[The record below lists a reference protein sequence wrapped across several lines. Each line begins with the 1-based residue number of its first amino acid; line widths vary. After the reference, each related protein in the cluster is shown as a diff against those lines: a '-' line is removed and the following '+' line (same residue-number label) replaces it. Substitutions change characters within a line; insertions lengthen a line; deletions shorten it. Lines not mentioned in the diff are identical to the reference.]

1 MGTFTDMGRDK
12 LLNIEPQELKFLFEL
27 RKEASCTI
35 RLINN
40 SRNPVAFKVMTTN
53 PKKYCVRPNIG
64 IVSPRSSCD
73 VTVTMRAPKEIPP
86 NMECK
91 DKFLIKSVVT
101 SPGATVEATRR
112 LFNEKGL
119 LVEECKLRVLYIS
132 PSLGQSSNFER
143 PEASSLPNATLQRGN
158 LNDYEVIQRHDRNGI
173 QFGDLFMKGVTV
185 VLVGL
190 IFGYLMLPLIWSLIF
205 MIMMLAIKMINKLVS
220 DSVEDWVVKTLLY
233 ACIHFFTT
241 LFRRKEKVPEMVNA
255 SDSGGIF
262 VCLIHY
268 VLEGSTGCELLNVY
282 TIPSG

>member
-1 MGTFTDMGRDK
+1 MLKDNIKLRDST
-12 LLNIEPQELKFLFEL
+12 LGSGCTELK
-27 RKEASCTI
+27 K
-35 RLINN
+35 RLIKLDVVVDGCE
-40 SRNPVAFKVMTTN
+40 SGPVV
-53 PKKYCVRPNIG
+53 CIG
-64 IVSPRSSCD
+64 GSDLDTSLTRSNCSSSI
-73 VTVTMRAPKEIPP
+73 TMRAPKEIPP

-101 SPGATVEATRR
+101 SPGATIEATRR

-119 LVEECKLRVLYIS
+119 SVEECKLRVLYIS

-173 QFGDLFMKGVTV
+173 QFGDLIMKGVTV

-205 MIMMLAIKMINKLVS
+205 MITMLAIKMINKLVS

-241 LFRRKEKVPEMVNA
+241 LFRRKEKVPE
-255 SDSGGIF
+255 SG
-262 VCLIHY
+262 
-268 VLEGSTGCELLNVY
+268 S
-282 TIPSG
+282 

>member
-1 MGTFTDMGRDK
+1 MLKDNIKLRDST
-12 LLNIEPQELKFLFEL
+12 LE
-27 RKEASCTI
+27 SGCTEVKK
-35 RLINN
+35 RLIKLDVVVDGCESGPVVCIGGSDLDTSLTRSNCSFFKYALILSRKLTCSSFPLN
-40 SRNPVAFKVMTTN
+40 SSFKASLV
-53 PKKYCVRPNIG
+53 VL
-64 IVSPRSSCD
+64 
-73 VTVTMRAPKEIPP
+73 TMRAPKEIPP

-158 LNDYEVIQRHDRNGI
+158 LNDYEVIQRQDRNGI

-205 MIMMLAIKMINKLVS
+205 MITMLAIKMINKLVS

-241 LFRRKEKVPEMVNA
+241 LFRRKEKVPERK
-255 SDSGGIF
+255 
-262 VCLIHY
+262 
-268 VLEGSTGCELLNVY
+268 
-282 TIPSG
+282 